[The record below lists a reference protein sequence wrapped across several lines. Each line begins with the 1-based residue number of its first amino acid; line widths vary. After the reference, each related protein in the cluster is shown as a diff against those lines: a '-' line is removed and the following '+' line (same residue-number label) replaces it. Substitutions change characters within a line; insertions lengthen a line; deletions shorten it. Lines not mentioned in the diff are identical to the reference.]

1 MTLKKKCTERTLCTL
16 RNPAFENKAGW
27 SLSHDSL
34 YLRLGTVCS
43 SEHKGL
49 GDEATTTE
57 R

>member
-1 MTLKKKCTERTLCTL
+1 MCTERTLCTL
-16 RNPAFENKAGW
+16 RNPTFENKAGW